1 MTKFIKNA
9 YNRQDCFILNSF
21 LFLAPNRGKFTQIL
35 RVDLLVLAS
44 TIFVLDYLMLL
55 NLKLPFNFPTSFP
68 FTVTKLLSSDF
79 QKCNQKDLATHS
91 HCFVFV
97 FVSLCV
103 SIIYSLC
110 FFFVLC
116 LLFTLFVIHHLMYPR
131 LCLLFPTCCL
141 LVFFYLFNLS
151 LYLSW
156 CSSIGL
162 L

>member
-21 LFLAPNRGKFTQIL
+21 VFLTRNRGKLTQIL

-55 NLKLPFNFPTSFP
+55 NLKLPFNFQTSFP

-103 SIIYSLC
+103 SIIHSLY
-110 FFFVLC
+110 FFFVLMSNIHSLC
-116 LLFTLFVIHHLMYPR
+116 YSSLVVSSSMFVIPYLLPSSF
-131 LCLLFPTCCL
+131 CLS
-141 LVFFYLFNLS
+141 V
-151 LYLSW
+151 
-156 CSSIGL
+156 
-162 L
+162 